1 MQNKFVPF
9 MIFFSV
15 EEVLTVLFVGEILTV
30 VIVSFE
36 DSSSLINPFFTLEMS
51 LGSGSKRNLQ

>member
-1 MQNKFVPF
+1 
-9 MIFFSV
+9 MIFSSV
-15 EEVLTVLFVGEILTV
+15 EEVHTVLFVGEIVTV

-51 LGSGSKRNLQ
+51 LGSGSKRSLQWNDKN

>member
-1 MQNKFVPF
+1 

-15 EEVLTVLFVGEILTV
+15 EEVHNVLFVGEIVTV

-51 LGSGSKRNLQ
+51 LGSGSKRSLQWNDKN

>member
-1 MQNKFVPF
+1 

-15 EEVLTVLFVGEILTV
+15 DEVLTALFVGEILTV

-36 DSSSLINPFFTLEMS
+36 DSSSLINTFFTLEMS
-51 LGSGSKRNLQ
+51 LGSGSKRNLQWNDKN